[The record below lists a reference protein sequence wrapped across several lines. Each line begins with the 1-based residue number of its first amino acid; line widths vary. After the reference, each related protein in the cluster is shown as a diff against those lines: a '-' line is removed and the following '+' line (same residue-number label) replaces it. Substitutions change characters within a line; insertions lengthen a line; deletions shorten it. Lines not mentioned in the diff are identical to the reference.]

1 MNNVKFVKKPWGSET
16 IWAHTDSYVGKILH
30 VYSGESLSVQYNN
43 LKDETMYVLT
53 GTGIIKFYIMQND
66 ELILDGVHFVN
77 PGDSVHIPPT
87 QIHSVEAF
95 EDMDIVEVS
104 TNHLD
109 DLVRLKDR
117 YGR

>member
-1 MNNVKFVKKPWGSET
+1 MNDIKYVQKPWGAET

-30 VYSGESLSVQYNN
+30 VHSGESLSVQYHEF
-43 LKDETMYVLT
+43 KDETMYVIA
-53 GTGIIKFYIMQND
+53 GKGIIKFFTQQD
-66 ELILDGVHFVN
+66 DKTVLDGVHFVN
-77 PGDSVHIPPT
+77 PGDAVHIPPKR
-87 QIHSVEAF
+87 IHSVEAF